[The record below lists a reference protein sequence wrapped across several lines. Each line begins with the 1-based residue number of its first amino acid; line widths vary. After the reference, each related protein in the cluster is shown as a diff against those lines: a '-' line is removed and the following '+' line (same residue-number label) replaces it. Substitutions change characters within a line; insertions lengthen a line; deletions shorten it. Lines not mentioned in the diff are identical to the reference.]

1 MGRRTM
7 MISFAGVKKRYRT
20 TVALDGVNMSIPRGS
35 VTGLVGPNGAGK
47 TTSILLMSTLLS
59 RDEGT
64 VEVGGLDPELD
75 APGVR
80 RLIGYMPDFF
90 GVYESLTAGEYLQ
103 FFAASHGIAPDRRFS
118 LASDLLDLVG
128 LSDRAGDDV
137 NTLSRG
143 MKQRL
148 SLARSLVHDPDLL
161 VLDEPAAGLDPRA
174 RVHLRELIAE
184 LGRMGKTVVVS
195 SHVLTELEGICSDI
209 VVMDE
214 GRVVAQGPMASIRS
228 SPASD
233 RFIRMR
239 LVDQDVDLA
248 SGLLEEDPRVSG
260 LTVESGRIGFSVED
274 AGDDASAELLA
285 RLVGAGV
292 RVSEWRIEQIGLE
305 ELFLRITQDTDQ

>member
-1 MGRRTM
+1 M
-7 MISFAGVKKRYRT
+7 MISFAGVGKRYRN
-20 TVALDGVNMSIPRGS
+20 TVALDGVDMSVPRGS

-47 TTSILLMSTLLS
+47 TTSILLMSTLLA

-90 GVYESLTAGEYLQ
+90 GVYDSLTAVEYLL
-103 FFAASHGIAPDRRFS
+103 FFAASHGIAADRRPG

-128 LSDRAGDDV
+128 LSDRAAQDV

-148 SLARSLVHDPDLL
+148 SLARALVHDPDLL

-174 RVHLRELIAE
+174 RVQLRELIAE

-214 GRVVAQGPMASIRS
+214 GRVVAQGPMDSVRASLT
-228 SPASD
+228 SD

-239 LVDQDVDLA
+239 LDDRDVDLA
-248 SGLLEEDPRVSG
+248 LTLLETDPRVSG
-260 LTVESGRIGFSVED
+260 PAVESGRIGFSLD
-274 AGDDASAELLA
+274 DTGDDVSTELLS

-292 RVSEWRIEQIGLE
+292 RVAEWRIEEIGLE
-305 ELFLRITQDTDQ
+305 ELFLRITQGTDQ

>member
-1 MGRRTM
+1 

-20 TVALDGVNMSIPRGS
+20 TVALDGVDMSIPQGS

-47 TTSILLMSTLLS
+47 TTSILLMSTLLA

-90 GVYESLTAGEYLQ
+90 GVYESLTATEYLQ
-103 FFAASHGIAPDRRFS
+103 FFAASHGITADRRS
-118 LASDLLDLVG
+118 TLSSDLLDLVG
-128 LSDRAGDDV
+128 LSDRATDDV

-214 GRVVAQGPMASIRS
+214 GRVVAQGPMDSIRAS
-228 SPASD
+228 LASD

-239 LVDQDVDLA
+239 LVDEDVDLA
-248 SGLLEEDPRVSG
+248 LGLLEDDPRVSG
-260 LTVESGRIGFSVED
+260 LTVESGRIGFSLD
-274 AGDDASAELLA
+274 QAGDEASSELLS

-292 RVSEWRIEQIGLE
+292 RVGEWRIEEIGLE

>member
-1 MGRRTM
+1 
-7 MISFAGVKKRYRT
+7 MISFSGVKKSYRS
-20 TVALDGVNMSIPRGS
+20 TVALDGVDMSIPRGS

-64 VEVGGLDPELD
+64 VEVGGLDPERD

-90 GVYESLTAGEYLQ
+90 GVYESLTATEYLL
-103 FFAASHGIAPDRRFS
+103 FFAASHAIAADRRS
-118 LASDLLDLVG
+118 GLASDLLDLVG
-128 LSDRAGDDV
+128 LSEKATDDV

-148 SLARSLVHDPDLL
+148 SLARSLVHDPEIL

-174 RVHLRELIAE
+174 RVQLRELIAE

-195 SHVLTELEGICSDI
+195 SHVLTELEGICTDI

-214 GRVVAQGPMASIRS
+214 GRVVAQGGMDSIRAS
-228 SPASD
+228 LASD
-233 RFIRMR
+233 RGIRMR
-239 LVDQDVDLA
+239 LDDRDVEGALE
-248 SGLLEEDPRVSG
+248 LLEMDPRVSG
-260 LTVESGRIGFSVED
+260 LAVESGRIGFSLEEGSDEV
-274 AGDDASAELLA
+274 STELLS
-285 RLVGAGV
+285 RLVTAGV
-292 RVSEWRIEQIGLE
+292 RVAEWRTDEIGLE

>member
-1 MGRRTM
+1 M
-7 MISFAGVKKRYRT
+7 MISFAGVRKRYRT
-20 TVALDGVNMSIPRGS
+20 TVALDGVDMTIPRGS

-75 APGVR
+75 ASGVR

-90 GVYESLTAGEYLQ
+90 GVYESLTATEYLQ
-103 FFAASHGIAPDRRFS
+103 FFAASHGIAADRRS
-118 LASDLLDLVG
+118 PLASDLLDLVG
-128 LSDRAGDDV
+128 LSDRAADDV

-174 RVHLRELIAE
+174 RVQLRELIAE

-214 GRVVAQGPMASIRS
+214 GRVVAQGPVDSVRASL
-228 SPASD
+228 ASD

-239 LVDQDVDLA
+239 LVDRDVDLA
-248 SGLLEEDPRVSG
+248 LGLLEEDPRVSG
-260 LTVESGRIGFSVED
+260 LTVESGRIGFSL
-274 AGDDASAELLA
+274 DDTGEGASTELLS
-285 RLVGAGV
+285 RLVTAGV
-292 RVSEWRIEQIGLE
+292 RVAEWRMEEIGLE

>member
-1 MGRRTM
+1 M

-20 TVALDGVNMSIPRGS
+20 TVALDGVDMAIPQGS

-47 TTSILLMSTLLS
+47 TTSILLMSTLLA

-90 GVYESLTAGEYLQ
+90 GVYESLTATEYLQ
-103 FFAASHGIAPDRRFS
+103 FFAASHGIAADRRS
-118 LASDLLDLVG
+118 TLSSDLLDLVG
-128 LSDRAGDDV
+128 LSDRATDDV

-214 GRVVAQGPMASIRS
+214 GRVVAQGPMDSIRAS
-228 SPASD
+228 LASD

-248 SGLLEEDPRVSG
+248 LGVLEEDPRVSG
-260 LTVESGRIGFSVED
+260 LTVESGRIGFSLD
-274 AGDDASAELLA
+274 QAGDEASSELLS

-292 RVSEWRIEQIGLE
+292 RVGEWRIEEIGLE

>member
-1 MGRRTM
+1 M

-20 TVALDGVNMSIPRGS
+20 TVALDGVDMSIPQGS

-47 TTSILLMSTLLS
+47 TTSILLMSTLLA

-90 GVYESLTAGEYLQ
+90 GVYESLTATEYLQ
-103 FFAASHGIAPDRRFS
+103 FFAASHGIAADRRS
-118 LASDLLDLVG
+118 TLSSDLLDLVG
-128 LSDRAGDDV
+128 LSDRATDDV

-214 GRVVAQGPMASIRS
+214 GRVVAQGPMDSIRAS
-228 SPASD
+228 LASD

-248 SGLLEEDPRVSG
+248 LGVLEEDPRVSG
-260 LTVESGRIGFSVED
+260 LTVESGRIGFSLD
-274 AGDDASAELLA
+274 QAGDEASSELLS

-292 RVSEWRIEQIGLE
+292 RVGEWRIEEIGLE